1 MKSET
6 LRSIVVGAAA
16 IAMLAAPAAAAA
28 QPQTELDGA
37 SALGIA
43 LRRIGTTE
51 RVLMIGA
58 HPDDENTAVLSE
70 LALGDGADVAY
81 LSLTRG
87 EGGQNLI
94 GPELEEP
101 LGLIRT
107 EELLAARRLDGAR
120 QFFTRAYDFGFS
132 KNADETFRQWPRDSL
147 LADVVLV
154 IRRFRPDVI
163 IPVFSGTPRD
173 GHGHHQASGILA
185 REAFEA
191 AADPTRFPGQL
202 AAGLRPHQAGALY
215 QALYSGD
222 ADHAVVMRTGEL
234 DPLLGRSH
242 YQVAMASRS
251 RHRSQDMGRA
261 EPLGPQSTR
270 LVRIDEAPAGTSLF
284 DGLTARFLSGRASAA
299 NANARIVNG
308 LELYEDG
315 AADTRGRFN
324 PFGTGR
330 LIRDLVNMGEL
341 LANMESAVAAD
352 PDVSADAKADLAFH
366 FRAERADVDAAL
378 VRAAGLVFEATVD
391 DARIVPGQTFEL
403 ELTLWNGGDDTV
415 AIRALEP
422 TLPSGWTTTPLDEA
436 PAVLEPSSIVTRR
449 FRVDVAPAARPTEPY
464 FLRADR
470 LGELYTWPDDVALRG
485 LPFEPPSVQAV
496 ARVAIRGRAVS
507 IESEATFV
515 EIDKAV
521 GERRRPFIVVPALS
535 VRVDPPDLIVPLST
549 GGGADEDEAREI
561 TAVVTSEAPA
571 ATRATV
577 RIDAPAGWTAQ
588 PAAAT
593 VDFDAPGATRT
604 VRFRVTPPEQLR
616 AGAVALRIAAD
627 ADGTSYGRGVQ
638 LVDYPHTRLRT
649 LYHEARVDVAAFD
662 VAIAD
667 DLEIGYIEGAGDD
680 GARAL
685 RQLGATVVP
694 LDADALANADLSRY
708 DAIVTGIRAYET
720 RPDLVAQNR
729 RLLDYVR
736 DGGTAIVQYNKYEF
750 PEGGFAPYPL
760 TMSRPHGR
768 VTDETAAVRL
778 LDPEHPILSSPNR
791 IAPRDFEGWVQERG
805 LYFAETWDDRYS
817 PLLEMADP
825 GEDPLRGSLLVAD
838 VGEGRYVY
846 TGLAFFRQLPEGVP
860 GAYRL
865 LANLVSLGRAR

>member
-1 MKSET
+1 MKPGS
-6 LRSIVVGAAA
+6 LRSTIVAVAASA
-16 IAMLAAPAAAAA
+16 VLAAPPPAAA
-28 QPQTELDGA
+28 QPQTEMDGA
-37 SALGIA
+37 SALGLA
-43 LRRIGTTE
+43 LRRLGTTS

-191 AADPTRFPGQL
+191 AADPARFPGQI

-215 QALYSGD
+215 QALYRGE
-222 ADHAVVMRTGEL
+222 ADGAVVMRTGEL

-242 YQVAMASRS
+242 YQIAMASRS

-270 LVRIDEAPAGTSLF
+270 LVREDAAPAGNSIF
-284 DGLTARFLSGRASAA
+284 DGLSGRFLSGRASAA
-299 NANARIVNG
+299 NADRAVSG
-308 LELYEDG
+308 LELYEHG
-315 AADTRGRFN
+315 AAGVRERFN
-324 PFGTGR
+324 PFGRGT
-330 LIRDLVNMGEL
+330 LIRDLVNMGTQL
-341 LANMESAVAAD
+341 SRMQSMIAADSAV
-352 PDVSADAKADLAFH
+352 SEEAKAELDFH
-366 FRAERADVDAAL
+366 FRAERADLDAAL
-378 VRAAGLVFEATVD
+378 TRAAGLVFDATVD
-391 DARIVPGQTFEL
+391 DARIVPGQTFDL
-403 ELTLWNGGDDTV
+403 DITLWNGGTERIGV
-415 AIRALEP
+415 RALEP
-422 TLPSGWTTTPLDEA
+422 TLPQGWTATPLDEL
-436 PAVLEPSSIVTRR
+436 PAMLEPSSIATRR
-449 FRVDVAPAARPTEPY
+449 FRVRVAPDAQPTEPY
-464 FLRADR
+464 FLREDRQGEMYRWPAD
-470 LGELYTWPDDVALRG
+470 VQLRG
-485 LPFEPPSVQAV
+485 LPFEPPAVQAA
-496 ARVAIRGRAVS
+496 ARVDIAGRAVS
-507 IESEATFV
+507 IDGEATFV

-521 GERRRPFIVVPALS
+521 GERRRPVIVVPALS
-535 VRVDPPDLIVPLST
+535 VRVDPPGLIVPLS
-549 GGGADEDEAREI
+549 ADGEAGDDAREI
-561 TAVVTSEAPA
+561 TAVVTSEAPDT
-571 ATRATV
+571 TRATV
-577 RIDAPAGWTAQ
+577 RLDAPAGWAVEPALTA
-588 PAAAT
+588 

-604 VRFRVTPPEQLR
+604 VRFRVTPPDELR
-616 AGAVALRIAAD
+616 AGTSPLRISAATN
-627 ADGTSYGRGVQ
+627 GTRYERGVQ
-638 LVDYPHTRLRT
+638 LIDYPHTRLRT
-649 LYHEARVDVAAFD
+649 LYHDATVDVAAFD

-685 RQLGATVVP
+685 RQLGATVVQ

-708 DAIVTGIRAYET
+708 DVIVTGIRAYET
-720 RPDLVAQNR
+720 RPDLAAQNR

-736 DGGTAIVQYNKYEF
+736 EGGTAVIQYNKYEF
-750 PEGGFAPYPL
+750 PEGNFAPYPL

-768 VTDETAAVRL
+768 VTDETATVRL
-778 LDPEHPILSSPNR
+778 LDPEHPILSWPNR
-791 IAPRDFEGWVQERG
+791 IGPRDFEGWFQERG
-805 LYFAETWDDRYS
+805 LYFADTWDDRYA

-838 VGEGRYVY
+838 VGDGRYVY

-865 LANLVSLGRAR
+865 LANLVSFGRAAR